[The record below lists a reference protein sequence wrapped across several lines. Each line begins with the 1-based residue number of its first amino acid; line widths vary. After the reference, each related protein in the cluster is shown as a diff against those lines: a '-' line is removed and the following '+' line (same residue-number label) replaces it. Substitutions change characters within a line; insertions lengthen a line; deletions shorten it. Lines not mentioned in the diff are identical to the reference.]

1 MMDQVNPTSVP
12 LEQIN
17 ISLERDLF
25 MRNLIR
31 ELSGLLE
38 EMVGLEEASG
48 FISVVAQH
56 MGTQINNDY
65 RAALNLS
72 KIPHAQ
78 IAKVLVDFKQRIQG
92 DFYIIE
98 ESQRKI
104 VLGNRVCPFAEK
116 VIGRSSLCM
125 MTSNIFGVV
134 AAENSDYSKVV
145 LEKTIAQG
153 DKECRIVIYFS
164 ADETAADELGRE
176 YFSSDTALNDPL
188 TMKK

>member
-1 MMDQVNPTSVP
+1 MTDHSNSTPVSF
-12 LEQIN
+12 EQIN
-17 ISLERDLF
+17 IPLERDLF

-48 FISVVAQH
+48 FISVVAQR

-65 RAALNLS
+65 RAALDLS
-72 KIPHAQ
+72 KIPYTQ

-98 ESQRKI
+98 ENGHKI
-104 VLGNRVCPFAEK
+104 VLGNRACPFAEK
-116 VIGRSSLCM
+116 VISRSSLCM

-134 AAENSDYSKVV
+134 TAENTGYSKVV
-145 LEKTIAQG
+145 LENTIAQG
-153 DKECRIVIYFS
+153 HKECRIVIYLS
-164 ADETAADELGRE
+164 ADETAPDESGRE
-176 YFSSDTALNDPL
+176 YFGSGTVPND
-188 TMKK
+188 